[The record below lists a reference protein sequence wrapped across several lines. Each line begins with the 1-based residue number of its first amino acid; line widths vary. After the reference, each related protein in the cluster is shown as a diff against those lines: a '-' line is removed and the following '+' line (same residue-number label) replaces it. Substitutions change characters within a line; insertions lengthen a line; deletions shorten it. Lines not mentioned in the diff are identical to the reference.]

1 MASTAPS
8 PLAQS
13 SLDDSDH
20 QDAHSDP
27 TTATNALSRAAQGPP
42 APGGAASLRGA
53 PSVGSPGAGDS
64 HLHGQHPPSAL
75 AGKQTGFTIRKT
87 NRPPLSSDTG
97 PRPPPSA
104 LNPSPAQPAPPTTTP
119 SPSPQSSQPQQTP
132 IFPALHLTPLNNT
145 FVPKQISL
153 EPPGARVK
161 IGRQTNAKTVPN
173 GTNGYFDSK
182 VLSRAHAEVWSEDNK
197 VFIKDVKSSNGTF
210 INGERLSPESAESDV
225 FELHTDDVVEFGIDI
240 LTDDTK
246 TIVHHKVAA
255 KVHLVMNADDAIASS
270 REFNNWYRQ
279 AGEQSMGRRPQ
290 RAPVNA
296 QNGLSFEHVLSR
308 LQGELQKS
316 RDTGSNLSDVN
327 TTLNDVHDTLGG
339 GAPPP
344 LPRGASA
351 PPYGSLLP
359 RNDQH
364 AQSIAALQSQ
374 LTETQ
379 NSLAGHVGKIR
390 DLEGL
395 LAEHEVIKHE
405 VGTLR
410 QQMEEAQLG
419 MKAMMHERER
429 ESVSAAPQTNGRESP
444 IAAMLDAQEAAED
457 DDDARSVSSV
467 DTISPSRGTN
477 GRSSDGPLSDD
488 ETTSE
493 PARSAATS
501 RSELDLSRERLLQ
514 EHNAKLTARLD
525 ALSAELDE
533 AIKLGQHLRTQHA
546 EAYSTIRL
554 LEDRIAGL
562 EKAVESRVAQAEGR
576 ALQQAEARWTGWRDK
591 FEASWK
597 LEKEGWDVERD
608 KLTALVREWE
618 TRKRDEAVA
627 AAARSSSD
635 DEDEEVDADADRAG
649 DDDNGDVSASTAT
662 GTSSASSSQGG
673 KKSRSRRARKRTTI
687 GASSSGARSAGGPS
701 SAMSSKLAGVV
712 AEGLASDSDSTIGE
726 GGAAF
731 RRGSGAFGRGP
742 TPAGVAGVRDAEK
755 NSQPAHG
762 LPVSWTGAVV
772 VLAVAVGYGA
782 AMKLKE

>member
-1 MASTAPS
+1 MASTATS
-8 PLAQS
+8 ASTSSIPLAPS
-13 SLDDSDH
+13 SLDDSDR
-20 QDAHSDP
+20 QDAPSDP
-27 TTATNALSRAAQGPP
+27 STSINTLSRAGQGPP
-42 APGGAASLRGA
+42 GPPGPPAGATSVRGA
-53 PSVGSPGAGDS
+53 PSGASPAGGDS
-64 HLHGQHPPSAL
+64 HQHGQNPPSAL
-75 AGKQTGFTIRKT
+75 AGKQTGFTIRKP
-87 NRPPLSSDTG
+87 NRPPLSSDSV

-104 LNPSPAQPAPPTTTP
+104 LNPSPAQPVPPTTTP
-119 SPSPQSSQPQQTP
+119 SPTPQSSQPQQTP

-153 EPPGARVK
+153 EPPGSRVK

-255 KVHLVMNADDAIASS
+255 KVHLVLNADDAIASS

-344 LPRGASA
+344 LPRGAA
-351 PPYGSLLP
+351 ALPYGSLPP

-419 MKAMMHERER
+419 MKAMMHERKM
-429 ESVSAAPQTNGRESP
+429 ESVSAPQTNGRESP
-444 IAAMLDAQEAAED
+444 IAALLDAQEAAED

-467 DTISPSRGTN
+467 DTISPSRGAD

-493 PARSAATS
+493 PAPSATS

-514 EHNAKLTARLD
+514 EQNAKLTTRLD

-533 AIKLGQHLRTQHA
+533 AIKLGQQLRTQHA
-546 EAYSTIRL
+546 EAYTTIRL

-576 ALQQAEARWTGWRDK
+576 ALQQAEERWTGWRDK
-591 FEASWK
+591 FEENWK

-618 TRKRDEAVA
+618 ERKREKAMA
-627 AAARSSSD
+627 GRASSD
-635 DEDEEVDADADRAG
+635 DSDNDNVDAGGAADAT
-649 DDDNGDVSASTAT
+649 GDVSPSSTT
-662 GTSSASSSQGG
+662 ETSSQSG
-673 KKSRSRRARKRTTI
+673 KKSRSRRRKRTTTA
-687 GASSSGARSAGGPS
+687 ASSSGLKSTGGPS
-701 SAMSSKLAGVV
+701 STVGSKLAGVV
-712 AEGLASDSDSTIGE
+712 AEGLASDSDSTIG
-726 GGAAF
+726 GGGPAF
-731 RRGSGAFGRGP
+731 RRGSGTFGRRPVP
-742 TPAGVAGVRDAEK
+742 TGAAGVRDAEK
-755 NSQPAHG
+755 NSQSAHG